1 MQKTTVIIEKLQIEK
16 EDLLNFSIEVDK
28 KAGDIYAV
36 FQIKTG
42 IQETQIKIELDKLSE
57 SVARLR
63 AGTEGPNPIDMPPA
77 GYDNSIR
84 KLLAAFDNTEWE
96 T

>member
-1 MQKTTVIIEKLQIEK
+1 MIIETLQIEK

-36 FQIKTG
+36 LQIKNG
-42 IQETQIKIELDKLSE
+42 IQETQIKIELDKFSE
-57 SVARLR
+57 AVARSR
-63 AGTEGPNPIDMPPA
+63 AVANVSNAIDMPPM
-77 GYDNSIR
+77 GFDDSIR